1 VPETLLTPGSLVEL
15 IGPHQSLDDVA
26 ADAGTIAYEI
36 LTQLSA
42 RYAREYGG
50 ALAMRVAVLGGGV
63 IGVTTAWY
71 LLEAGHDVVV
81 IDRQPGPALETSFAN
96 AGEISPGYALPWAAP
111 ASRPRPVRWLF
122 MHHGP
127 LILKPHADMAMLRWL
142 VAMLGNCNARRYAV
156 NKGRMVR
163 LAEYSR
169 DRLIALRAQT
179 GIA

>member
-1 VPETLLTPGSLVEL
+1 
-15 IGPHQSLDDVA
+15 
-26 ADAGTIAYEI
+26 
-36 LTQLSA
+36 
-42 RYAREYGG
+42 
-50 ALAMRVAVLGGGV
+50 MRVAVLGGGV

-169 DRLIALRAQT
+169 DRPIALRAQT